1 MTTSQMMFTIAV
13 CALATMATRFLP
25 FLLFSDK
32 RPTPSWGS
40 YLGRALPPASYALLV
55 VYSLRHVDLRGG
67 SHGLAEFLA
76 IGVTAIL
83 YFWKK
88 GMILPI
94 AGGTLTYMILVQYL
108 F

>member
-1 MTTSQMMFTIAV
+1 MTGVESLITIAV
-13 CALATMATRFLP
+13 SALATMASRFLP

-32 RPTPSWGS
+32 RPTPAWVS
-40 YLGRALPPASYALLV
+40 YLGRVLPAASFAMLV

-67 SHGLAEFLA
+67 SQGIPEFLA
-76 IGVTAIL
+76 MGITALL

-94 AGGTLTYMILVQYL
+94 AGGTLTYMVLVQYL